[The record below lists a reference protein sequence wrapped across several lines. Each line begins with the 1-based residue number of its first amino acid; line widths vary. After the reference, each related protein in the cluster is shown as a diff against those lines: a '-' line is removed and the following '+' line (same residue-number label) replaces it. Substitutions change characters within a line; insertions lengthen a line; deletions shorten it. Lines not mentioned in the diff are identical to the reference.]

1 MLPSSISWIDFS
13 DQDRRHMI
21 EVISLFKERDTRDE
35 LGLGSIRDA
44 LADLFFPGTSTLQT
58 RARYYL
64 FVPWI
69 YLNFEKRE
77 VPSTRVSER
86 VKWDE
91 LKVLRALQMAGDG
104 EGIIGQRSG
113 ASLHRF
119 PSSIYWNGL
128 RRWGILRFAA
138 SRDQYHRSLDGLY
151 RRRRD
156 RLPFEDEL
164 PMGGQGEDN
173 WDTHLPPLPADFP
186 ENASFQLQ
194 PEEAGYLRERLLLSC
209 PDSLLATLVD
219 CCWPA
224 DGVGDVWEHP
234 QLCEFPPHQQ
244 DWVRHARNL
253 SMAMH
258 GAVILYN
265 LMLAELRQ
273 DEELV
278 EIYQSAMEDWQ
289 AEIDTCAAELY
300 AWDRRQFWQLVHG
313 AGAIP
318 WPTRRF
324 VDGWLDLVLAGGS
337 TAHPPA
343 RALVRE
349 REAGLKGGR
358 SRIESRR
365 HLEIWSGAAGLAP
378 LDFRW
383 RVARRIVDDIQRGLE
398 AR

>member
-1 MLPSSISWIDFS
+1 
-13 DQDRRHMI
+13 
-21 EVISLFKERDTRDE
+21 
-35 LGLGSIRDA
+35 
-44 LADLFFPGTSTLQT
+44 
-58 RARYYL
+58 
-64 FVPWI
+64 
-69 YLNFEKRE
+69 
-77 VPSTRVSER
+77 
-86 VKWDE
+86 
-91 LKVLRALQMAGDG
+91 
-104 EGIIGQRSG
+104 
-113 ASLHRF
+113 
-119 PSSIYWNGL
+119 
-128 RRWGILRFAA
+128 
-138 SRDQYHRSLDGLY
+138 
-151 RRRRD
+151 
-156 RLPFEDEL
+156 
-164 PMGGQGEDN
+164 
-173 WDTHLPPLPADFP
+173 
-186 ENASFQLQ
+186 
-194 PEEAGYLRERLLLSC
+194 
-209 PDSLLATLVD
+209 
-219 CCWPA
+219 
-224 DGVGDVWEHP
+224 
-234 QLCEFPPHQQ
+234 
-244 DWVRHARNL
+244 
-253 SMAMH
+253 MAMH